1 MLIKSKTTPKDK
13 KQNSC
18 LSCGTT
24 MNMKNR
30 KYCSIRCRQNLRQKL
45 NMRSGLL
52 QALNTRYAT
61 FYFSDKAIIMDVIP
75 RGFKE
80 IFRFTQLRSPT
91 QKPAE
96 DFSKMTNKLG
106 SAWWAEEKR
115 TNKKYLASRHVLEL
129 AARYSVSL
137 MAMRPRVLTVPT
149 VKIESL
155 NYLQIDKE
163 DLQSSNL
170 LKIIKNAYRR
180 QAKLHHPDLG
190 GQAIAFRK
198 LHDAYK
204 ELLYWAD
211 NPTFVRRRGFSGKW
225 FYDGE
230 NKKWVQ
236 PIPVCKG

>member
-1 MLIKSKTTPKDK
+1 
-13 KQNSC
+13 
-18 LSCGTT
+18 
-24 MNMKNR
+24 MKNR

-61 FYFSDKAIIMDVIP
+61 FYFSAEVIIMDIIP

-96 DFSKMTNKLG
+96 DFSKMTNELG
-106 SAWWAEEKR
+106 SAWWTEEQR
-115 TNKKYLASRHVLEL
+115 TSKKYMATRHVLEL
-129 AARYSVSL
+129 ATRCSVSP
-137 MAMRPRVLTVPT
+137 MAMRPRITTVPT

-163 DLQSSNL
+163 DLRSSNL
-170 LKIIKNAYRR
+170 CKIIKNAYRR
-180 QAKLHHPDLG
+180 QAKIYHPDLG
-190 GQAIAFRK
+190 GQSSAFRK

-211 NPTFVRRRGFSGKW
+211 NPIFIRRRGFSDKW

-230 NKKWVQ
+230 NKRWVQ
-236 PIPVCKG
+236 PMPVGKD